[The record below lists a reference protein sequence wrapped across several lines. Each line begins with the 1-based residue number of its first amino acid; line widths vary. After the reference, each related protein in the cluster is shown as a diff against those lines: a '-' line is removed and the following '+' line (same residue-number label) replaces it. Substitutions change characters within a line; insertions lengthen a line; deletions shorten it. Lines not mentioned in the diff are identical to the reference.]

1 MIMLRTCSAG
11 ALALA
16 LLSHGAA
23 LAQESDPHLA
33 LEAVE
38 SPDSLAWVKTQND
51 KTLPVLSG
59 DPRFAGLQ
67 AEALKILSAK
77 DRIAQPNFIGQ
88 DVFNFWQDETHV
100 RGVWRRTT
108 LASYKTAT
116 PQWETVLD
124 LDALAKAEGKNWIWK
139 GADCRPKTHDRC
151 LLNLSNGGKD
161 AVTVREFDLTT
172 KAFVEGGFSLPE
184 GKQTSSGWTPTP

>member
-23 LAQESDPHLA
+23 MAQESDPHLA
-33 LEAVE
+33 LEVVE
-38 SPDSLAWVKTQND
+38 SPESLAWVKAQND
-51 KTLPVLSG
+51 KTLPILSG

-67 AEALKILSAK
+67 AQALTILSAK
-77 DRIAQPNFIGQ
+77 DRIAAPTFIGQ

-100 RGVWRRTT
+100 RGVWRRTS

-116 PQWETVLD
+116 PR
-124 LDALAKAEGKNWIWK
+124 GK
-139 GADCRPKTHDRC
+139 P
-151 LLNLSNGGKD
+151 
-161 AVTVREFDLTT
+161 
-172 KAFVEGGFSLPE
+172 
-184 GKQTSSGWTPTP
+184 SSIWTPWPRPRARTGSGRAPTAGPRPMTAAC